1 MSELPNSLSS
11 VVQALPPSA
20 IRKFFD
26 LANEMKGEVISLSI
40 GEPDFVTPWAIREA
54 GIYSLEVGHT
64 HYSPNQGYIQV
75 RQAIADYL
83 KRKFALQYNP
93 NDQIVVTVGGS
104 EALDIAA
111 RALINPGD
119 EVIIIEPCFV
129 AYKATVSLAGGIPVV
144 ISTRPED
151 DFKLKPEDLEKA
163 ISPKTKYM
171 ILGYPCN
178 PTGAVMDRQ
187 ELSGIVDVLKKY
199 PHVYIL
205 SDELYSELS
214 YGPEPSVSISSFAEV
229 HDRCIVVNG
238 FSKSLAMTGWR
249 IGYAAGPKPI
259 IAAMNKIH
267 QYCIMCSPTTSQY
280 AIIEACLNGD
290 KDIAEMQSEYNR
302 RRRVILNGLSKAG
315 LDCFEP
321 MGAFYAFPSIK
332 STGLTSEEFCE
343 RFLMEKKVAIVPGT
357 AFGECGQGHVRISY
371 AASMQNITEAMRRLR
386 EFIQELNT
394 IKGVQHE

>member
-1 MSELPNSLSS
+1 MSDLANSLSS

-54 GIYSLEVGHT
+54 GIYSLEQGHT

-75 RQAIADYL
+75 RQAISDYL
-83 KRKFALQYNP
+83 NRKFAIQYDP
-93 NDQIVVTVGGS
+93 KDQIIVTVGGS
-104 EALDIAA
+104 EALDLAA

-119 EVIIIEPCFV
+119 EVIIVEPCFV
-129 AYKATVSLAGGIPVV
+129 AYKATVSLAGGVPVV
-144 ISTRPED
+144 ISTRQED
-151 DFKLKPEDLEKA
+151 DFKLMPEDLEKA
-163 ISPKTKYM
+163 ITPKTKYM

-178 PTGAVMDRQ
+178 PTGAIMNRN
-187 ELSGIVDVLKKY
+187 ELSRIVEVLRKY

-214 YGPEPSVSISSFAEV
+214 YAPEPSVSISSFSEV

-238 FSKSLAMTGWR
+238 FSKALAMTGWR
-249 IGYAAGPKPI
+249 IGYAAGPKEV

-267 QYCIMCSPTTSQY
+267 QYCIMCSPTTAQH
-280 AIIEACLNGD
+280 AVIEACLNGD
-290 KDIAEMQSEYNR
+290 KDIADMLSEYNR
-302 RRRVILNGLSKAG
+302 RRRVILSGLNKAG
-315 LDCFEP
+315 LECFEP

-343 RFLMEKKVAIVPGT
+343 RFLVEKKVAIVPGN
-357 AFGECGQGHVRISY
+357 AFGDCGQGYVRISY
-371 AASMQNITEAMRRLR
+371 AASMENITEAMDRLR
-386 EFIQELNT
+386 EFVQDINS